1 MFQFIVF
8 FFLESKRKKEVKFY
22 HKGLK
27 KVNAMLHKEE
37 GRPSV
42 VLEAKHSYGLKLDDN
57 HL

>member
-1 MFQFIVF
+1 LGF
-8 FFLESKRKKEVKFY
+8 KKKEKDVKFY

-42 VLEAKHSYGLKLDDN
+42 VLEAKHYYGPKLDDN